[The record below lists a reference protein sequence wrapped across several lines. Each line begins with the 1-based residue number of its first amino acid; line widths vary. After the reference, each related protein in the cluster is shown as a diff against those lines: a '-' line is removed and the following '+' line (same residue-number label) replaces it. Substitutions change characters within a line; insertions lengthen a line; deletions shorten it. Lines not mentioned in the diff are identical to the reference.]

1 MPLPTPTSNT
11 PTLRRPTRTAGFT
24 LIEMM
29 ICIAVLGILSSV
41 AYPAFSSTLATVRR
55 SEALVALMT
64 VQVLQ
69 ERFRADHRSY
79 GELSQLGLTGAASAR
94 HYEIAMLDHSAT
106 GYSVRASA
114 IGGQQRDRLCQH
126 LRLSVDGLNVVQASG
141 ATEATDNDPSANR
154 RCWSL

>member
-1 MPLPTPTSNT
+1 MPLPTPSSN
-11 PTLRRPTRTAGFT
+11 PPPPRRPARSAGYT
-24 LIEMM
+24 LIELM
-29 ICIAVLGILSSV
+29 ICVAVVGILSSV
-41 AYPAFSSTLATVRR
+41 AYPAFSSTLASVRR

-79 GELSQLGLTGAASAR
+79 GELSQLGLDSAASAR
-94 HYEIAMLDHSAT
+94 HYEIAVLDHSAT

-114 IGGQQRDRLCQH
+114 LGGQQRDTRCQY